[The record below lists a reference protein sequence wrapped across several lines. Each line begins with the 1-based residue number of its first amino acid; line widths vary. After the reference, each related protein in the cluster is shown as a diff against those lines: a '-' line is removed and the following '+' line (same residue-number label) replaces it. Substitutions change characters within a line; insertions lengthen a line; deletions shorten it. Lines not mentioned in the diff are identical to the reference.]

1 MLTKN
6 ELSSTYQLLVVFA
19 SASAVGIR
27 KHSLLG
33 VGMHADICF
42 YVLDISSQEISHR
55 LHFWFRLRVS
65 STVDF

>member
-27 KHSLLG
+27 KHYLLG
-33 VGMHADICF
+33 VGMHADISF
-42 YVLDISSQEISHR
+42 YVLDISS
-55 LHFWFRLRVS
+55 
-65 STVDF
+65 

>member
-27 KHSLLG
+27 KHYLLG

-42 YVLDISSQEISHR
+42 YVLDISSQEINP
-55 LHFWFRLRVS
+55 
-65 STVDF
+65 